1 MATKNYKKRPYRGKR
16 SAATK
21 ETMAEKFAKD
31 KLTKNESKDKIAL
44 RLHGGVFT
52 TDGLKG
58 KLSNI
63 LKNN

>member
-1 MATKNYKKRPYRGKR
+1 MIREEGDDTEENEIEQQ
-16 SAATK
+16 SFNL
-21 ETMAEKFAKD
+21 ETVINSRYL
-31 KLTKNESKDKIAL
+31 LT